1 MDLFI
6 GLYQFV
12 GLIQTRV
19 FQIVFADFDVGN
31 AKESKFHRW
40 LMAFQAGDRLGDLR
54 RVERKKWDKA
64 PSTNIQ
70 APEKLQEPSFKT
82 RALRVWSLKF
92 GTSLVL
98 GAWMLVLFAPPYS
111 TVFVE

>member
-1 MDLFI
+1 
-6 GLYQFV
+6 
-12 GLIQTRV
+12 
-19 FQIVFADFDVGN
+19 
-31 AKESKFHRW
+31 RW
-40 LMAFQAGDRLGDLR
+40 LMVFQAGDRLGDLR

-111 TVFVE
+111 TVFVEEPENVSDVLDGASAKADLARGGNRTFQILPRE